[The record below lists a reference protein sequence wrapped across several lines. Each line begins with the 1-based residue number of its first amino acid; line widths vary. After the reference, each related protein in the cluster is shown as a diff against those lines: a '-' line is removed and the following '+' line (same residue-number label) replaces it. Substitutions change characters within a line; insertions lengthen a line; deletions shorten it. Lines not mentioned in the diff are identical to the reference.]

1 MSHNPRFLAY
11 ENKRKSPH
19 WKETSNYVF
28 NMLPLLLY
36 VISYS
41 FFSKRKKG
49 TEKKERKKE
58 LETGN
63 YYDEMNIQCVLPRG
77 LEVQFL
83 HLQHQMG

>member
-1 MSHNPRFLAY
+1 MLYHIPFFLK
-11 ENKRKSPH
+11 EKKEQKR
-19 WKETSNYVF
+19 
-28 NMLPLLLY
+28 
-36 VISYS
+36 
-41 FFSKRKKG
+41 
-49 TEKKERKKE
+49 KKERKKE